1 MLITVDPTS
10 SVPLADQ
17 VAASVR
23 RALSEGRVGPGDRL
37 PAARDVAESLAINM
51 HTVLR
56 GYQELRDQGL
66 LELRRGRGA
75 VLTGQATHGR
85 VDLAERIDEL
95 TALARSVGVG
105 EHEVLDMVRHAF
117 R

>member
-1 MLITVDPTS
+1 VLITVDPAS
-10 SVPLADQ
+10 PVPLAEQ

-23 RALSEGRVGPGDRL
+23 RALIERRVGPGDRL
-37 PAARDVAESLAINM
+37 PPARDVAESLGINM

-56 GYQELRDQGL
+56 GYQQLRDQGL

-75 VLTGQATHGR
+75 VLTGGATHGR
-85 VDLAERIDEL
+85 ADLTERVDQLA
-95 TALARSVGVG
+95 ALARSVGLG
-105 EHEVLDMVRHAF
+105 EHEVLAMVRHAF